1 MDIRQLRYFL
11 TIAEEG
17 NITAAAKK
25 LNISQPPLSKQLKLL
40 EEELGVTLFNRTS
53 RNLELTDAGILLQ
66 NKSSQLLELYKSTIN
81 EMGIEGT
88 LFSLTN

>member
-25 LNISQPPLSKQLKLL
+25 LNISQP
-40 EEELGVTLFNRTS
+40 
-53 RNLELTDAGILLQ
+53 
-66 NKSSQLLELYKSTIN
+66 
-81 EMGIEGT
+81 
-88 LFSLTN
+88 